1 MSIESYNLYKQG
13 MVQNDKPLS
22 LEDEIGLFNLIDHN
36 QSLMRE
42 RAKARS
48 DEDMFNTG
56 HDFQDY
62 QTSNYASEADRYKT
76 LLEQN
81 ANKNWNRGKALRDI
95 YNRHIHH
102 NDELNFLEKRKMKS
116 EFKKLYRGGSTK
128 FGDPNEIEF
137 NSPLTAL
144 GKDIQRK
151 VGMHG
156 TRTYIP
162 ENEKFGMNANTG
174 ADLLRLGGHIIS
186 NTAETA
192 EFIYDAPKYLGS
204 ILGIAP
210 GGLGEFGDAWYEG
223 YDSFAE
229 NTLGH
234 LFEPI
239 QAFGEQEFMEYEGF
253 FKHNPHL
260 AHSLE
265 FAGEVMLTL
274 PVEFALIGR
283 SIKQLGDAK
292 YLKDIDKALKR
303 EDFRYNNRIMRWYH
317 NGRKKAHENILSH
330 GGKMDKQYN
339 IQGKTRWDV
348 ASHNTKKELQRDMV
362 YVNTAL
368 VGTEAMFQGLEYNT
382 GGWFENDSIIAQG
395 IKIPAMLF
403 SGIFAPA
410 MLHKNLQRLG
420 IVEGGGRSIIKDLKF
435 HAGYATGKHK
445 GTIDD
450 YLVEVMSLDKA
461 TVKKLGNDTEAK
473 FALAKISREDYY
485 SMRDMGTAIRNMETD
500 FGKEYADEVLG
511 FLATTLDRV
520 DDVLKIRAFS
530 DGYATGRGGKQVT
543 KEDMAKWIEENP
555 EAHENTRMFFDQLI
569 GSQTVRALRNTLT
582 ENTKIP
588 ILQKLNAETLYQDA
602 MRHSKIEAKQRDELA
617 QTLSRYVEDAR
628 AMGDKNVADWLQHS
642 LDYNA
647 KAQME
652 IDDGIRKL
660 MTKRDIDVNRM
671 AQTRVGTERL
681 SRPNLRATL
690 GDDITDETLN
700 GINYSY
706 NLMKRLGYT
715 PSKDAMKNISKS
727 KVELEDI
734 PEEGISALRSKALK
748 SRRKTWDDAYER
760 IRAPLDENY
769 KNARKDLQEV
779 KINVDDANVNNAFDD
794 LVKREFKI
802 TDEAAYSGLTP
813 AAKQA
818 KTFKAF
824 HDRTLRRHINDLL
837 ESNSVDEL
845 IDLAKRDA
853 TNIGIGYDE
862 IKITRTTKGVKK
874 DISVDDATSAELA
887 VYLKGRLK
895 NKKQAFRPAGT
906 EKEGVYLTLNLDEL
920 HSIKSNYRDIALMNM
935 DNPTGFAAGNMAT
948 DLSNLIKV
956 AGESL
961 GDDTIMTFAKA
972 DEAWAENFVP
982 LFKRGAGGEVTAVG
996 KKYQM
1001 ASFSD
1006 RPHMVD
1012 DNAIFRTF
1020 IESENADKS
1029 FEQFKKIFGADEK
1042 AMSYLKQDLGEMIEL
1057 GKYDKIPLRTIEAM
1071 HNHGIIT
1078 KELQRDLSAWKKG
1091 LDIRNYE
1098 SAAANSSKYIKNIVT
1113 TDFLKTIGPDA
1124 TPVNKLINSISKSG
1138 GGTKDLYKII
1148 DGADLETINTM
1159 VLTADP
1165 AKRANLKKALA
1176 DVSAMGIADDVI
1188 SASSKGEI
1196 MLRKESIGKTG
1207 KQVGSEKLQGETM
1220 SKRDMRGWAEKSLSG
1235 TGAYQE
1241 SIRKLSA
1248 RLRGQDPDVLMDAST
1263 GAGTGSLRQYGIEED
1278 MLATTPLNNKKLKK
1292 RHGDNY
1298 LEWTEAIESV
1308 ALQDHLKKSTPG
1320 QLIKKFDPK
1329 RYNDLIAISDLTNV
1343 VDFTTLAQ
1351 KGIAEG
1357 AVRALSVESMI
1368 SRMYSIVRGVVSAR
1382 YVMTEA
1388 GFQAYRTQRRKIL
1401 QQIIR
1406 DRETPTIILDML
1418 AKDGLRDP
1426 QKKARWFRTLR
1437 GWFAALDEVPDEELE
1452 AAHYKK

>member
-1 MSIESYNLYKQG
+1 MSVESYNLYKQG

-62 QTSNYASEADRYKT
+62 ETSNYASEADRYKA

-81 ANKNWNRGKALRDI
+81 ANKNWNRGQALRDI
-95 YNRHIHH
+95 FNRHIDH
-102 NDELNFLEKRKMKS
+102 NDELGFFEKRKMKS

-174 ADLLRLGGHIIS
+174 ADLLRLGGNIIS

-204 ILGIAP
+204 IVGLVP
-210 GGLGEFGDAWYEG
+210 GEIGEFGDAWYEG
-223 YDSFAE
+223 YDLVAE
-229 NTLGH
+229 NTLGL

-239 QAFGEQEFMEYEGF
+239 QALGEQEFMEYEGF

-274 PVEFALIGR
+274 PVEFALVGK
-283 SIKQLGDAK
+283 SIKNLGDAK
-292 YLKDIDKALKR
+292 YLQGIDKALKR
-303 EDFRYNNRIMRWYH
+303 QDYLYNNRIMRWYY

-348 ASHNTKKELQRDMV
+348 ASHNTMKELKRDIT

-395 IKIPAMLF
+395 IKLPAMLF

-410 MLHKNLQRLG
+410 MLHRNLQRAG

-473 FALAKISREDYY
+473 FALAKITREDYY
-485 SMRDMGTAIRNMETD
+485 SMRDMGNAIRTMEAD

-588 ILQKLNAETLYQDA
+588 ILQRLNAETLYQDA

-647 KAQME
+647 KAQNQ

-660 MTKRDIDVNRM
+660 MTKRDMAIDEM
-671 AQTRVGTERL
+671 AQTRIGTEKL

-706 NLMKRLGYT
+706 DLMKRLGYT
-715 PSKDAMKNISKS
+715 PSKDAMKNINKA

-760 IRAPLDENY
+760 IRAPLNANY
-769 KNARKDLQEV
+769 TQARRDLEGAF
-779 KINVDDANVNNAFDD
+779 INVDDANVNRAFDD

-1001 ASFSD
+1001 GSFSD

-1020 IESENADKS
+1020 IESENPDKS

-1057 GKYDKIPLRTIEAM
+1057 GKYDKIPPRTIEAM
-1071 HNHGIIT
+1071 ANHGII
-1078 KELQRDLSAWKKG
+1078 KKDLQRDLSAWRRG
-1091 LDIRNYE
+1091 LDIRSYE
-1098 SAAANSSKYIKNIVT
+1098 SAAKNSSTYIKNTINT
-1113 TDFLKTIGPDA
+1113 NMLNKIGPDA
-1124 TPVNKLINSISKSG
+1124 TPVNKLINSISTSK
-1138 GGTKDLYKII
+1138 GGTQDLYSIL
-1148 DGADLETINTM
+1148 DAADLKTVNKM
-1159 VLTADP
+1159 VKTADP
-1165 AKRANLKKALA
+1165 AKRADLQKALA
-1176 DVSAMGIADDVI
+1176 DVSAMGIADDVV

-1196 MLRKESIGKTG
+1196 MFRKENVAKSG
-1207 KQVGSEKLQGETM
+1207 KQVGSDKLQAETM
-1220 SKRDMRGWAEKSLSG
+1220 TKRNALGWKSKSLDEEGSFR
-1235 TGAYQE
+1235 Q
-1241 SIRKLSA
+1241 SLRKLKQ
-1248 RLRGQDPDVLMDAST
+1248 RIGGQDPDVITDPSA

-1278 MLATTPLNNKKLKK
+1278 IMYDTPLTRKGSK
-1292 RHGDNY
+1292 RKGDNY
-1298 LEWTEAIESV
+1298 LEWSEAIESV

-1320 QLIKKFDPK
+1320 QLIKMYDPK

-1351 KGIAEG
+1351 KGMAEG
-1357 AVRALSVESMI
+1357 AVRSLSVESMI

-1437 GWFAALDEVPDEELE
+1437 GWFAALDEVSDEELE
-1452 AAHYKK
+1452 AAHNKK